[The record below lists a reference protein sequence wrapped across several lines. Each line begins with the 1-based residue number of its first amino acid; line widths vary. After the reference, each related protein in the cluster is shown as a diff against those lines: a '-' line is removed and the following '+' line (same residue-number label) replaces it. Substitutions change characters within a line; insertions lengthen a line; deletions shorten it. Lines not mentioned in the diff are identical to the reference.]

1 MGQTPCLG
9 PPFANAFSS
18 KWGFYGGPV
27 TDKQSSHGWSDSLRL
42 IWGVSCMQGWREKM
56 EDAHIAIPH
65 LHGWPDTAVF
75 GVMDGHGGEQVARFC
90 EQRLPEEIARHSSDD
105 VPGALA
111 SAFHKMDELL
121 ADPRSLQELRA
132 LTQQHSGLKASEA
145 SLMIPQFTGCTA
157 VVCCIR
163 KDTITVANAG
173 DCRAVLCRTG
183 RAIDMSEDHKPQL
196 PSECARICRA
206 GGCIMEQRCL
216 AGALYRVN
224 GDLSLSRAIGDLR
237 YKQNS
242 SLTPQNQ
249 IICCTPDIRIFTREP
264 EDEFL
269 LLACDG
275 VWDVLSSQQAVD
287 FVRPFISGM
296 LDGTLRPSAVA
307 EELLDICISP
317 DLTRTHGLGGD
328 NMTLMIIAFRKGI
341 TEPRS
346 IFTSASRTM
355 GPRARSAH
363 IGSDSRCRGVP
374 FPQSVISPGSW
385 SNHARL

>member
-1 MGQTPCLG
+1 
-9 PPFANAFSS
+9 
-18 KWGFYGGPV
+18 
-27 TDKQSSHGWSDSLRL
+27 
-42 IWGVSCMQGWREKM
+42 
-56 EDAHIAIPH
+56 
-65 LHGWPDTAVF
+65 
-75 GVMDGHGGEQVARFC
+75 
-90 EQRLPEEIARHSSDD
+90 
-105 VPGALA
+105 
-111 SAFHKMDELL
+111 
-121 ADPRSLQELRA
+121 
-132 LTQQHSGLKASEA
+132 
-145 SLMIPQFTGCTA
+145 MIPQFMGCTA

-183 RAIDMSEDHKPQL
+183 RAIDLSEDHKPQL
-196 PSECARICRA
+196 PSECARIRRA

-242 SLTPQNQ
+242 RLSPQDQ
-249 IICCTPDIRIFTREP
+249 IICSTPDIRSFTRKP

-287 FVRPFISGM
+287 LVRPFISGM

-317 DLTRTHGLGGD
+317 DLTRTHGIGGD
-328 NMTLMIIAFRKGI
+328 NMTLMIIAFRNGV
-341 TEPRS
+341 TGPRS
-346 IFTSASRTM
+346 IFASAASTTM
-355 GPRARSAH
+355 GKRARPAR
-363 IGSDSRCRGVP
+363 IGSDARCRGGVP
-374 FPQSVISPGSW
+374 FPQPAMAPGSW
-385 SNHARL
+385 SKH